1 MIAGLIA
8 AGVLVVLVII
18 GVVIYNKLV
27 RQRVQ
32 VENAWS
38 QIDVQLKRRHDLVPN
53 LVETVKGYAS
63 HERETLEN
71 VTKARQQAVD
81 ASGIEDQA
89 QAENLL
95 TGALRQLFALTENYP
110 DLKAN
115 TNFMQLQEE
124 LTSTENKI
132 AYARQHFNDTVSRYN
147 TSVQQFPGNIFA
159 GMFGFEDK
167 AFFEVEVEA
176 EREAPQVQF

>member
-1 MIAGLIA
+1 MIPGLIA
-8 AGVLVVLVII
+8 AGVLVVLIII
-18 GVVIYNKLV
+18 GVGIYNKLV

-38 QIDVQLKRRHDLVPN
+38 QIDVQLKRRHDLIPN

-63 HERETLEN
+63 HEKETLEN

-81 ASGIEDQA
+81 ASGIEEQA